1 MRNKS
6 NKAMVNYIIR
16 AIKKDYAG
24 ILTFKAIALSYG
36 VSEEEIRQSL
46 YEEGY
51 RGEDGGLPLI
61 EDVRDATKFER
72 DMKFL
77 DYQDLWL
84 KSSAKT
90 FEFVA
95 QKAYAQYGDKSGEIA
110 PIKLVISK
118 NEDDNVD
125 IG

>member
-1 MRNKS
+1 MRKGNAKV
-6 NKAMVNYIIR
+6 MVNYIIR

-36 VSEEEIRQSL
+36 LSEDEIQKAL
-46 YEEGY
+46 FEEGY

-61 EDVRDATKFER
+61 EDIRDATKFER
-72 DMKFL
+72 DIKFL
-77 DYQDLWL
+77 DIQEQWL

-95 QKAYAQYGDKSGEIA
+95 EKAYSQYGDKSGEIA
-110 PIKLVISK
+110 PIKLVISR

-125 IG
+125 IE